1 MSFSGS
7 SADALQWPP
16 PNRNPKPVP
25 TTTTP
30 PSPCRHPARALAIG
44 LLVLLLAACAPS
56 VKRPDTAVPAPD
68 AEIERLLEA
77 GDYRAAA
84 QRLLAAAEQAT
95 PPRSDELRL
104 AAAEALLRGRHV
116 DEAEPLLAQLPTT
129 GSPAYVTR
137 LTLAQAAVQIAR
149 GDAQGALQRLAAI
162 DALVPDAYRV
172 DFHRARAAAY
182 AAAGNALESAREH
195 VWLDGLLPPEERAA
209 NQETIWRLLSQL
221 PDAVLTGLRTAPPP
235 DVLSGWME
243 LVETLRGARD
253 DPERLEAALAAWRA
267 RYPGHPATAE
277 FIDRMRGVVLQA
289 AVQPG
294 RIAVLLPLSG
304 TLAEAGAALRDGI
317 LAAYY
322 QSPDR
327 ARVDLRFYDTG
338 EAGMQVRDIYQ
349 RAVGDGAE
357 LVLGPLTKEAVA
369 ELTRAGSLPIPVLAL
384 NSVGDTAQPPAQ
396 LYQFS
401 LAPEDEARAVADRA
415 WQDGHRRALA
425 LYPDGA
431 WGERVHQA
439 FVTRWRELGGTVLD
453 GRAYDTDQRAYSN
466 MIRALLNIDASEQ
479 RHQALTR
486 LLGRQPEF
494 EPRRRQDAD
503 FVFMVAYPQQ
513 GRLLRPLLRFHRA
526 SRLPVYA
533 TSQIFAGVVDADLDR
548 DMDGV
553 RFCDMPWTLQTEH
566 PAADLRATLD
576 RLWPDRTRQYSRL
589 YAMGIDAYQLTPYL
603 QGLATGTFARHPG
616 VTGDLYL
623 DPQRQVHRDLQWAQ
637 FRNGRPEPL
646 PPTAPVMEPF
656 DDGTLEPDGMDPLR
670 DGMDD
675 YPDAET
681 DNSPDALGDARIDAR
696 PTR

>member
-1 MSFSGS
+1 M
-7 SADALQWPP
+7 
-16 PNRNPKPVP
+16 PVP

-30 PSPCRHPARALAIG
+30 PSPRRRPARATAIG
-44 LLVLLLAACAPS
+44 LLALLLAACAPTAQ
-56 VKRPDTAVPAPD
+56 RPETAAPATPE
-68 AEIERLLEA
+68 AQAAHLLQT
-77 GDYRAAA
+77 GDYAAA
-84 QRLLAAAEQAT
+84 AHHLLAAAERAM

-104 AAAEALLRGRHV
+104 AAAEALLRGRLF
-116 DEAEPLLAQLPTT
+116 DEADRLLSQLPPA

-137 LTLAQAAVQIAR
+137 LTLAQAAVQVAR
-149 GDAQGALQRLAAI
+149 GDAQGALQRLTAV
-162 DALVPDAYRV
+162 DPQVPDSYRA
-172 DFHRARAAAY
+172 DLHRARAAAY
-182 AAAGNALESAREH
+182 AAAGNALESAREY
-195 VWLDGLLPPEERAA
+195 VWLDGLLPPEDRAA
-209 NQETIWRLLSQL
+209 NHEAIWHLLSQL
-221 PDAVLTGLRTAPPP
+221 PDAVLAGLRTAPPP

-277 FIDRMRGVVLQA
+277 FIERMRGVALQA

-304 TLAEAGAALRDGI
+304 ALAEAGAALRNGM

-322 QSPDR
+322 QSPDH
-327 ARVDLRFYDTG
+327 AGVELRFYDTA
-338 EAGMQVRDIYQ
+338 AGSMQVWSTYQ
-349 RAVGDGAE
+349 RAVADGAE
-357 LVLGPLTKEAVA
+357 LVIGPLTKESVT
-369 ELTRAGSLPIPVLAL
+369 ELAHAGSLATPVLAL
-384 NSVGDTAQPPAQ
+384 NTAGDAGQPPAQ

-415 WQDGHRRALA
+415 WQDGQRRALA

-431 WGERVHQA
+431 WGERIHQA
-439 FVTRWRELGGTVLD
+439 FVTRWQELGGTVLD
-453 GRAYDTDQRAYSN
+453 GRAYSSDQRAYSN
-466 MIRALLNIDASEQ
+466 LIRSLLNIDAGER

-486 LLGRQPEF
+486 LLGRRPEF
-494 EPRRRQDAD
+494 EPRRRHDAD

-513 GRLLRPLLRFHRA
+513 ARLLRPLLRFHRA

-533 TSQIFAGVVDADLDR
+533 TSQVYTGVANPDLDR

-566 PAADLRATLD
+566 PAADLRAALD
-576 RLWPDRTRQYSRL
+576 RLWPASVQQYSRL

-603 QGLATGTFARHPG
+603 QGLGAGTFARHPG

-623 DPQRQVHRDLQWAQ
+623 DPQRRVHRDLQWAQ

-646 PPTAPVMEPF
+646 PPTAPVMEPSE
-656 DDGTLEPDGMDPLR
+656 DGTLEPEGMEPLQ

-681 DNSPDALGDARIDAR
+681 DNHPALPGQPRTDAGPAR
-696 PTR
+696 

>member
-1 MSFSGS
+1 MSFSAS
-7 SADALQWPP
+7 SADALQWAPL
-16 PNRNPKPVP
+16 NRSPTPVP
-25 TTTTP
+25 TITTP
-30 PSPCRHPARALAIG
+30 PPTRRHPARALAIG
-44 LLVLLLAACAPS
+44 LLILLLAACTPPA
-56 VKRPDTAVPAPD
+56 KRPDSAAPAAPD
-68 AEIERLLEA
+68 AEVERLLEA
-77 GDYRAAA
+77 GDYRTAAR
-84 QRLLAAAEQAT
+84 RLLAAAELAT
-95 PPRSDELRL
+95 PPRRDELRL
-104 AAAEALLRGRHV
+104 AAAEALLRGPHV
-116 DEAEPLLAQLPTT
+116 DEAEPLLAQLPA
-129 GSPAYVTR
+129 GGDPAYVTR

-149 GDAQGALQRLAAI
+149 GDAQGALLRLAAI
-162 DALVPDAYRV
+162 DLQVPDAYRA
-172 DFHRARAAAY
+172 DFHRTRAAAY

-195 VWLDGLLPPEERAA
+195 VWLDGLLPPEERVA
-209 NQETIWRLLSQL
+209 NQEAIWRVLSQL
-221 PDAVLTGLRTAPPP
+221 PDAVLAGLRTAPPP

-253 DPERLEAALAAWRA
+253 DPERLEAALAAWHA

-277 FIDRMRGVVLQA
+277 FIDRMRGAVLEA
-289 AVQPG
+289 VVQPG
-294 RIAVLLPLSG
+294 RIAVLLPLTG
-304 TLAEAGAALRDGI
+304 TLAEAGVALRDGL

-322 QSPDR
+322 QAPDR

-338 EAGMQVRDIYQ
+338 AGSTQVWGIYQ
-349 RAVGDGAE
+349 RAVADGAE

-369 ELTRAGSLPIPVLAL
+369 ELARAGSLATPVLAL
-384 NSVGDTAQPPAQ
+384 NTVGDVGQPPAQ
-396 LYQFS
+396 LYQFG
-401 LAPEDEARAVADRA
+401 LTPEDEARAAADRA

-425 LYPDGA
+425 LYPEGA

-453 GRAYDTDQRAYSN
+453 GQAYGSDQRVYSN

-479 RHQALTR
+479 RRQTLTR

-503 FVFMVAYPQQ
+503 FVFMIAYPQQ

-533 TSQIFAGVVDADLDR
+533 TSQIFSGVVSPDFDR
-548 DMDGV
+548 DLDGV

-566 PAADLRATLD
+566 PAADLRTALD
-576 RLWPDRTRQYSRL
+576 QLWPDRARQYSRL

-603 QGLATGTFARHPG
+603 QGLGAGTFARHPG

-623 DPQRQVHRDLQWAQ
+623 DPQRQVHRDLRWAQ

-646 PPTAPVMEPF
+646 PPAVPVMEP
-656 DDGTLEPDGMDPLR
+656 PDGMDILQ
-670 DGMDD
+670 DDMDD

-681 DNSPDALGDARIDAR
+681 DGISAPSGGTHIDAGPAR
-696 PTR
+696 

>member
-1 MSFSGS
+1 MSFSAS
-7 SADALQWPP
+7 SADALQWAPL
-16 PNRNPKPVP
+16 NCSPKPVP

-30 PSPCRHPARALAIG
+30 PPTRRHPARVLVTG
-44 LLVLLLAACAPS
+44 LLILLLAACAPPA
-56 VKRPDTAVPAPD
+56 KRPDTAVPAAPD
-68 AEIERLLEA
+68 AELERLLEA

-84 QRLLAAAEQAT
+84 QRLLAAAALAT

-104 AAAEALLRGRHV
+104 AAAEALLRGQHV
-116 DEAEPLLAQLPTT
+116 DEAEPLLAQLPAA

-149 GDAQGALQRLAAI
+149 GDAQGALQRLATI
-162 DALVPDAYRV
+162 DAQVPDAYRV
-172 DFHRARAAAY
+172 NFHRARAAAY
-182 AAAGNALESAREH
+182 AAAGNALEGAREH
-195 VWLDGLLPPEERAA
+195 VWLDGLLPPEERAT
-209 NQETIWRLLSQL
+209 NQEAIWRLLSQL
-221 PDAVLTGLRTAPPP
+221 PDAVLAGLRTAPPP

-253 DPERLEAALAAWRA
+253 DPERLEAALTAWRA

-277 FIDRMRGVVLQA
+277 FIDRIRGVVLQA
-289 AVQPG
+289 VVQPG

-304 TLAEAGAALRDGI
+304 PLAEAGGALRDGI

-322 QSPDR
+322 QSPGR
-327 ARVDLRFYDTG
+327 TQVDLRFYDTG
-338 EAGMQVRDIYQ
+338 AAGMQIRDIYQ
-349 RAVGDGAE
+349 RAVADGAQ

-369 ELTRAGSLPIPVLAL
+369 ELAQAGSLATPVLAL
-384 NSVGDTAQPPAQ
+384 NTSIDDTAQPPAQ

-401 LAPEDEARAVADRA
+401 LAPEDEARAAADRA

-425 LYPDGA
+425 LYPEGA

-439 FVTRWRELGGTVLD
+439 FVARWQELGGAVLD
-453 GRAYDTDQRAYSN
+453 GRAYGSDQRTYSN
-466 MIRALLNIDASEQ
+466 LIRTLLNIDASERRQ
-479 RHQALTR
+479 QTLTR

-494 EPRRRQDAD
+494 EPRRRQDVD

-533 TSQIFAGVVDADLDR
+533 TSQIFGGVVSPDLDR
-548 DMDGV
+548 DLDGV
-553 RFCDMPWTLQTEH
+553 RFCDMPWILQTEH
-566 PAADLRATLD
+566 PAAGLRATLD
-576 RLWPDRTRQYSRL
+576 QLWPDRTRQYSRL

-603 QGLATGTFARHPG
+603 QGLGTGTFARHPG

-623 DPQRQVHRDLQWAQ
+623 DPQRQVHRDLYWAQ

-646 PPTAPVMEPF
+646 PPAAPVTEPF
-656 DDGTLEPDGMDPLR
+656 DDGTLEPDAMDPLR

-681 DNSPDALGDARIDAR
+681 DNGPDALGGDAR